1 MFFSALVMTAFYC
14 HNTHFYFLTSESDP
28 RDFLP
33 HILGNQLE
41 LDDDIIVLQWKSNIS
56 IRREETSKRR
66 IRKISIRV
74 PHSPPLQYSYYESVN
89 VRKRKYKR
97 DKESDALNLS
107 DRQKSADR
115 QMYFCLKNSM
125 VSDQPDRPSR
135 KNQNGACFSLP
146 WQQQSQSWLCGAA
159 GSTSPTWSAL

>member
-1 MFFSALVMTAFYC
+1 MTAFY
-14 HNTHFYFLTSESDP
+14 YIRSENDS

-33 HILGNQLE
+33 HMLRNQLE

-107 DRQKSADR
+107 DRQK
-115 QMYFCLKNSM
+115 
-125 VSDQPDRPSR
+125 
-135 KNQNGACFSLP
+135 
-146 WQQQSQSWLCGAA
+146 
-159 GSTSPTWSAL
+159 